1 MINSSKSPGKTA
13 LQQGLIFGVILAALI
28 ITLNS
33 IVSLTGFSTHLT
45 LTLNRSGHMSA
56 NQAAQMASFLVSAPA
71 YVLSVVIYFVVGWRA
86 SRLIGKASTGAL
98 AGLWTGLVMSVLVG
112 LIDIAFL
119 FLVTL
124 PAAAREYSADHMPIS
139 SSYTASLVGSTL
151 AGALEGLLL
160 SLVLGVAIGALGG
173 LLGKD
178 QGDKTDEVQNE
189 QGAATRMRP
198 YNETVERR

>member
-1 MINSSKSPGKTA
+1 MINLSKSSGKIA

-33 IVSLTGFSTHLT
+33 IVSLTGFSAQLT
-45 LTLNRSGHMSA
+45 LTFNRNGQMSA

-71 YVLSVVIYFVVGWRA
+71 YVLSVVIYFIAGWRA
-86 SRLIGKASTGAL
+86 SRLTGKTNTGAL
-98 AGLWTGLVMSVLVG
+98 AGVWAGLTMSVLVG

-124 PAAAREYSADHMPIS
+124 PAVTREYTADHMPIN
-139 SSYTASLVGSTL
+139 SSYTATLVRSTL
-151 AGALEGLLL
+151 TGTIVGLLL
-160 SLVLGVAIGALGG
+160 SIALGVAIGALGG

-178 QGDKTDEVQNE
+178 QGSKIDGVQNE
-189 QGAATRMRP
+189 QPRPSETRSTTTNRA
-198 YNETVERR
+198 R

>member
-1 MINSSKSPGKTA
+1 MLNLSKSSGKTA

-33 IVSLTGFSTHLT
+33 IVSLTGFSAQLT
-45 LTLNRSGHMSA
+45 LTLNRNGQMSA

-71 YVLSVVIYFVVGWRA
+71 YVLSVVVYFIVGWRA
-86 SRLIGKASTGAL
+86 SRLTGKANIGAL
-98 AGLWTGLVMSVLVG
+98 AGVWAGLTMSVLVG

-124 PAAAREYSADHMPIS
+124 PAVTREYTANHMPIN
-139 SSYTASLVGSTL
+139 SSYTATLVRSTIT
-151 AGALEGLLL
+151 GTIVGLLL
-160 SLVLGVAIGALGG
+160 SIALGVAIGALGG

-178 QGDKTDEVQNE
+178 QGSKIDGVQDKQPGPPE
-189 QGAATRMRP
+189 TRSTTTNRA
-198 YNETVERR
+198 R

>member
-1 MINSSKSPGKTA
+1 MLNLSKSAGKTA

-33 IVSLTGFSTHLT
+33 IVSLTGFSAQLT
-45 LTLNRSGHMSA
+45 LTLNRSGQMSA

-71 YVLSVVIYFVVGWRA
+71 YVLSVVIYFIVGWRV
-86 SRLIGKASTGAL
+86 SRLAGKASTGAL
-98 AGLWTGLVMSVLVG
+98 AGLWTGLTMSVLVG

-124 PAAAREYSADHMPIS
+124 PAVTREYSADHMPIN
-139 SSYTASLVGSTL
+139 SSYPASLVRSTL
-151 AGALEGLLL
+151 TGTIVGLLL
-160 SLVLGVAIGALGG
+160 SLALGAAIGALGG

-178 QGDKTDEVQNE
+178 QDGKIDGVQNAE
-189 QGAATRMRP
+189 SRPSETRSTTTNRA
-198 YNETVERR
+198 R

>member
-1 MINSSKSPGKTA
+1 MINLSKSPGKTA

-33 IVSLTGFSTHLT
+33 IVSLTGFSAQLT
-45 LTLNRSGHMSA
+45 FTLNRSGQMSA

-71 YVLSVVIYFVVGWRA
+71 YVLSVVIYFIVGWWA
-86 SRLIGKASTGAL
+86 ARLIGKASTGAL
-98 AGLWTGLVMSVLVG
+98 AGLWTGLVMSMLVG

-124 PAAAREYSADHMPIS
+124 PAVTKEYSAHHMPIS
-139 SSYTASLVGSTL
+139 ASYTASLVRSTL
-151 AGALEGLLL
+151 VGTVAGLLL
-160 SLVLGVAIGALGG
+160 SLALGAGIGALGG

-178 QGDKTDEVQNE
+178 QDSKIDEVQNE
-189 QGAATRMRP
+189 QSRP
-198 YNETVERR
+198 SEIRSTTTNRAR

>member
-1 MINSSKSPGKTA
+1 MINLSKSSGKIA

-33 IVSLTGFSTHLT
+33 IVSLTGFSAQLT

-71 YVLSVVIYFVVGWRA
+71 YVLSVVIYFIAGWRA
-86 SRLIGKASTGAL
+86 VRLAAKASTGVL

-124 PAAAREYSADHMPIS
+124 PAVAREYSVNHMPIS
-139 SSYTASLVGSTL
+139 TSYTASLVRSTL
-151 AGALEGLLL
+151 VGTVAGLLL
-160 SLVLGVAIGALGG
+160 SLALGAAIGALGG

-178 QGDKTDEVQNE
+178 QDGKIGGVQNE
-189 QGAATRMRP
+189 QPGPLETRSTTTNRA
-198 YNETVERR
+198 R